1 MENSARFRLNYI
13 KDSNR
18 VRTLSY
24 SAMDPSWVSEIE
36 ASEDVLF
43 IIEGLSMYLTEDDNK
58 MILDIID
65 ENFNSCTVF
74 TEIMPPVSVKNVKEK
89 SVEEMDAK
97 FIWGVQ
103 KGHELLKLNSNFKW
117 IKDVNLFDGMNVYKP
132 FTKIFTW
139 IPFIRNRM
147 DYIAVLEK

>member
-1 MENSARFRLNYI
+1 
-13 KDSNR
+13 
-18 VRTLSY
+18 
-24 SAMDPSWVSEIE
+24 
-36 ASEDVLF
+36 
-43 IIEGLSMYLTEDDNK
+43 
-58 MILDIID
+58 
-65 ENFNSCTVF
+65 
-74 TEIMPPVSVKNVKEK
+74 MPPVSVKNVKEK

-103 KGHELLKLNSNFKW
+103 GGHELLKLNSNFKW
-117 IKDVNLFDGMNVYKP
+117 IRDVNLFDGMNVYKP